1 MTAGTAREGA
11 ALAPPG
17 VLTALGGCCVVLG
30 GLVAAG
36 TAPLQLA
43 HGSWLAAYLVLVGGV
58 AQYAMGR
65 ARTWRAE
72 RAQPRR
78 WGWAQIGCWNLGNAA
93 VVSGTL
99 AGEPSVVALG
109 SVLLVAALA
118 IALHAT
124 GLPSCRSPEP
134 VSAPVAWTCRALL
147 LVLALSIPIG
157 IALAYLRQH

>member
-36 TAPLQLA
+36 TAPLHLA

-65 ARTWRAE
+65 ARTWRAG
-72 RAQPRR
+72 QSQTLR

-99 AGEPSVVALG
+99 AGEPSTVALG

-118 IALHAT
+118 VALHAA
-124 GLPSCRSPEP
+124 GLPSRRPLESVPAL
-134 VSAPVAWTCRALL
+134 VGWTYRALL